1 MKFVAEALN
10 LSPVAA
16 RRLEEKNIL
25 RQAFIK
31 HPFFG
36 DVIEAL
42 KLDRKFGEFEEGTL
56 IAKTVNGLEIVRGY
70 PKIKR
75 ALTLYP
81 TIKKHF
87 RGEVVLEEKMNGYN
101 VRIVMF
107 GKNIYAITR
116 GGFICPYTT
125 EKARRLINPDFF
137 KDHPNLMLCCEAVG
151 EESPFVPKDIY
162 GVKTIDFYVFD
173 IRDRKTNV
181 ALPIKEKEK
190 LAEEYGFNLAPILA
204 EVHVSKAHEVAKEII
219 KELGRKGREG
229 IVIKDPEMKRQP
241 IKYTTSE
248 SNCSDLSFAF
258 RFFGEYG
265 KDFMFSRIVR
275 EGFQAFEFDE
285 SDEEF
290 KQRCLRL
297 GEAILKAMI
306 ESIREVSEGKKVYD
320 KMRLRFYDLEVF
332 ELFKEHVRRMG
343 VSAEFSEP
351 IEDNGSYVV
360 WFYRYMKSTT
370 DKIDHILRGNLWQ

>member
-10 LSPVAA
+10 LSPIATK
-16 RRLEEKNIL
+16 RLEEKNIL
-25 RQAFIK
+25 RQAFIR

-56 IAKTVNGLEIVRGY
+56 IARTVNGLEIVRGY

-162 GVKTIDFYVFD
+162 GIKTIDFYVFD
-173 IRDRKTNV
+173 VRDRKTNV

-204 EVHVSKAHEVAKEII
+204 EVHVSKAHEVAKDVI
-219 KELGRKGREG
+219 KELGKKGREG
-229 IVIKDPEMKRQP
+229 IVIKDPKMKRQP

-297 GEAILKAMI
+297 GEAILKAMV
-306 ESIREVSEGKKVYD
+306 ESIREVGEGRKVYD
-320 KMRLRFYDLEVF
+320 KMKLRFYDLEVF

-351 IEDNGSYVV
+351 IEENGSYVV